1 MRTYNITITYIQ
13 MSVIL
18 LWDGGRH
25 PLGVRDS
32 IEAKLGSRS
41 SALALWREVA
51 RLGAAW
57 GGGDS
62 LEEGAISEGQW
73 WSGGARSPSRS
84 PCGSGETIYTHD
96 AKFKVKW
103 EYTWDFF
110 CLEHAWE
117 LRIIIIKSTHEN
129 CDLTKKTC
137 ALTFWH
143 FQVTWPMTSLKTVL
157 FYNLT

>member
-25 PLGVRDS
+25 PLAVRDS

-51 RLGAAW
+51 RLGAVW

-84 PCGSGETIYTHD
+84 PCGSGGIRYTHD

-103 EYTWDFF
+103 VELNVVHVCKLRVETFDSDCKYTSPYRKQK
-110 CLEHAWE
+110 CRQQHG
-117 LRIIIIKSTHEN
+117 
-129 CDLTKKTC
+129 
-137 ALTFWH
+137 
-143 FQVTWPMTSLKTVL
+143 VTSSHDTMTAGSDSSG
-157 FYNLT
+157 